1 MGKNVRTKTKGVQR
15 SDIPYK
21 DRLMVNNFAT
31 IAQHRDHSA
40 LVANKIRMIAEND
53 EEGLG
58 YLRLSRIS
66 KRYHFL
72 NEEFY
77 QDPEYQEAKV
87 DERLRHIGFLVED
100 GRVFCAE
107 DDEDNIVSTATLAL
121 CPEILYI
128 REQLSTADQF
138 AQVAEEAVE
147 LAHAAMKMQRILTGT
162 NPTPV
167 TEKEAMGKVME
178 EICDLYNALEVLKLD
193 VSLKYDGIR
202 KKKMA
207 RWVERIKKGVKGN
220 AR

>member
-1 MGKNVRTKTKGVQR
+1 MGKNVRTKAKGIQR

-21 DRLMVNNFAT
+21 DRLMVNQFAN
-31 IAQHRDHSA
+31 IAAHRDHSA
-40 LVANKIRMIAEND
+40 LVANKLRMIAEND

-58 YLRLSRIS
+58 YLRLSRIA
-66 KRYHFL
+66 KRYH
-72 NEEFY
+72 NISEEY
-77 QDPEYQEAKV
+77 YTDPEYYEAKA
-87 DERLRHIGFLVED
+87 DQRLRQMGFLVED

-107 DDEDNIVSTATLAL
+107 DDEDNIVSTSTLEL
-121 CPEILYI
+121 CPEILFV
-128 REQLSTADQF
+128 REQLQPAALFGQL
-138 AQVAEEAVE
+138 AEEAVE
-147 LAHAAMKMQRILTGT
+147 VAHAAMKMQRILNGT

-193 VSLKYDGIR
+193 VNLKYEGIR

-207 RWVERIKKGVKGN
+207 RWVERIRKDGGSH

>member
-1 MGKNVRTKTKGVQR
+1 MGKKIKHKSNSVQR

-21 DRLMVNNFAT
+21 DRLMVSQFAN
-31 IAQHRDHSA
+31 IAAHRDHSA
-40 LVANKIRMIAEND
+40 LVANKLRMIAEND

-58 YLRLSRIS
+58 YLRLSRIA
-66 KRYHFL
+66 KRYH
-72 NEEFY
+72 NISEEY
-77 QDPEYQEAKV
+77 YTDPEYYEAKA
-87 DERLRHIGFLVED
+87 DQRLRQMGFLVED

-107 DDEDNIVSTATLAL
+107 DDEDNIVSTSTLEL
-121 CPEILYI
+121 CPEIRFV
-128 REQLSTADQF
+128 REQLSPADQF
-138 AQVAEEAVE
+138 GQVAEEAVE

-193 VSLKYDGIR
+193 VSLKYEGIR

-207 RWVERIKKGVKGN
+207 RWVERIQKGVKAL

>member
-1 MGKNVRTKTKGVQR
+1 MSKNNRRNSHGVQR

-21 DRLMVNNFAT
+21 DRLMVNRYAN

-40 LVANKIRMIAEND
+40 VVANKIGMVALND
-53 EEGLG
+53 LKGMGYIQLTRWGLL
-58 YLRLSRIS
+58 YNS
-66 KRYHFL
+66 L

-77 QDPEYQEAKV
+77 SDPEYQEAKL
-87 DERLRHIGFLVED
+87 DERIRKMGFVVEN
-100 GRVFCAE
+100 GKVIVAE
-107 DDEDNIVSTATLAL
+107 DENGEIVPTSTLVL
-121 CPEILYI
+121 CPEILFV
-128 REQLSTADQF
+128 REQLSPADQF
-138 AQVAEEAVE
+138 GQVAEEAVE
-147 LAHAAMKMQRILTGT
+147 LAHAAMKMQRILNGT

-193 VSLKYDGIR
+193 VSLKYEGIR

-207 RWVERIKKGVKGN
+207 RWVERIQKGVKAL

>member
-1 MGKNVRTKTKGVQR
+1 MSKKIRTKTKGVQR

-21 DRLMVNNFAT
+21 DRLMVNQFAN

-40 LVANKIRMIAEND
+40 LVANKVGMVALND
-53 EEGLG
+53 TEGLG
-58 YLRLSRIS
+58 YLRLSRFA

-72 NEEFY
+72 NEEY
-77 QDPEYQEAKV
+77 YSDPEYQEAKL
-87 DERLRHIGFLVED
+87 DERLRKLGFLVED

-107 DDEDNIVSTATLAL
+107 DDEDNIVSTDTLEL
-121 CPEILYI
+121 CPEILFV
-128 REQLSTADQF
+128 RETLSPADRY

-167 TEKEAMGKVME
+167 TEKEAKGKVME

-193 VSLKYDGIR
+193 ANMKYEGIR

-207 RWVERIKKGVKGN
+207 RWVERIQKGVKAG

>member
-1 MGKNVRTKTKGVQR
+1 MAKKVKNKSKGIQH

-21 DRLMVNNFAT
+21 DRLMVNQFAN

-40 LVANKIRMIAEND
+40 LVANKVGMVALND
-53 EEGLG
+53 TEGLG
-58 YLRLSRIS
+58 YLRLSRFA

-72 NEEFY
+72 NEEYY
-77 QDPEYQEAKV
+77 QDPEYQEAKL
-87 DERLRHIGFLVED
+87 DQRLRQLGFLVED
-100 GRVFCAE
+100 GRVYCAE
-107 DDEDNIVSTATLAL
+107 DEEDNIVSTDTLAL
-121 CPEILYI
+121 CPEILFI
-128 REQLSTADQF
+128 REQLSPADQF

-147 LAHAAMKMQRILTGT
+147 LAHAAMKMQRILNGT

-167 TEKEAMGKVME
+167 TEKEAVAKVME

-193 VSLKYDGIR
+193 VSLKYEGIR

-207 RWVERIKKGVKGN
+207 RWVERIKKGVKAL

>member
-1 MGKNVRTKTKGVQR
+1 MGKNVRTKAKGMQR

-21 DRLMVNNFAT
+21 DRLMVNQFAN

-40 LVANKIRMIAEND
+40 VVANKIGMVALND
-53 EEGLG
+53 LKGMGYIQLTRWGLL
-58 YLRLSRIS
+58 YNS
-66 KRYHFL
+66 L

-77 QDPEYQEAKV
+77 TDPEYQEAKL
-87 DERLRHIGFLVED
+87 DERIRKMGFVVEN
-100 GRVFCAE
+100 GKVIVAE
-107 DDEDNIVSTATLAL
+107 DENGEIVPTSTLEL
-121 CPEILYI
+121 CPEILFV
-128 REQLSTADQF
+128 REQLSPADQF
-138 AQVAEEAVE
+138 GQVAEEAVE
-147 LAHAAMKMQRILTGT
+147 LAHAAMKMQRILNGT

-193 VSLKYDGIR
+193 VNMKYEGIR

-207 RWVERIKKGVKGN
+207 RWVERIQKGVKAL

>member
-1 MGKNVRTKTKGVQR
+1 MSKKVKKKSNGVQR

-21 DRLMVNNFAT
+21 DRLMVGQFAN

-40 LVANKIRMIAEND
+40 LVANKIGMVSLND
-53 EEGLG
+53 TEGLG
-58 YLRLSRIS
+58 YLRLSRFA

-72 NEEFY
+72 NEEY
-77 QDPEYQEAKV
+77 YKDPLYQEAKL
-87 DERLRHIGFLVED
+87 DERLKKLGFLVED

-107 DDEDNIVSTATLAL
+107 DDEDNIVSTDTLAL
-121 CPEILYI
+121 CPEILFI

-193 VSLKYDGIR
+193 VNLKYEGIR

-207 RWVERIKKGVKGN
+207 RWVERIKKAGGN
-220 AR
+220 HAG